1 MIVKMWKN
9 RAHQGRWLVVIVLA
23 LVLVACGGNGGVDEP
38 PPDPVDLLT
47 EAADKIRSAETFRL
61 DVIQSGAPY
70 LFSILIPGD
79 EVAQVAFRRALAQ
92 YVAPDQLQASVRVLL
107 SSLPLDIDIYSRSDR
122 QWFRMLG
129 SGWVHGEY
137 APGFNPET
145 LIAEDSGFQ
154 AALEALTELEYIGP
168 ETLEDGTPVYHLRG
182 KAVGEAVTD
191 LVVGL
196 IEAEGIVPVDVYIH
210 RETRYPVRL
219 VITQPETADN
229 EEQPTTWTI
238 DVYDIDAEPEITPP
252 EDT

>member
-1 MIVKMWKN
+1 MLVNKWKYKT
-9 RAHQGRWLVVIVLA
+9 RPAGWLAAIFLA
-23 LVLVACGGNGGVDEP
+23 LALAACGSDDGRDEP
-38 PPDPVDLLT
+38 PPDPVALLT
-47 EAADKIRSAETFRL
+47 EAADNIRAAETFRL

-92 YVAPDQLQASVRVLL
+92 YVAPDQLQASVRVIL

-129 SGWVHGEY
+129 SGWVYAEY

-145 LIAEDSGFQ
+145 LIADDSGFQ

-182 KAVGEAVTD
+182 QAVGEHVTD
-191 LVVGL
+191 LLVGL
-196 IEAEGIVPVDVYIH
+196 IEAEGIVPVDVYVH

-219 VITQPETADN
+219 VITQPETGGED
-229 EEQPTTWTI
+229 EQPTTWTI

-252 EDT
+252 EDN